1 LKITS
6 IIKQKNNDER
16 YNIFVDN
23 TFCFS
28 ASTEDLVKNSLQ
40 TDTEIDNCKLEQII
54 ETCEYTK
61 AFKYSLKLIEMK
73 DYTIH
78 EIRNKL
84 TLKSYSEQTIEKVVG
99 KLEELGFLNDNKFSE
114 RYLHDSLL
122 IKKHGIKKI
131 AYNLKQK
138 GISQEKIDSIEVN
151 YDIQY
156 DNAYIL
162 AAKKYKQ
169 LEGKINIKEKI
180 FRFLVTKGYDF
191 DIAKKVCEKILNND
205 EEFENI

>member
-16 YNIFVDN
+16 YNVFIDN
-23 TFCFS
+23 KFSFS
-28 ASTEDLVKNSLQ
+28 ASVEDLVKNSLQ
-40 TDTEIDNCKLEQII
+40 TDAELDNCNLEQII
-54 ETCEYTK
+54 ESCEYTK

-78 EIRNKL
+78 EIKNKL
-84 TLKSYSEQTIEKVVG
+84 CFKSYSEQTIEKVVG

-122 IKKHGIKKI
+122 IKKYGINKI
-131 AYNLKQK
+131 VYNLKQK
-138 GISQEKIDSIEVN
+138 GISQTDVNLIEAS
-151 YDIQY
+151 YDVQY
-156 DNAYIL
+156 NNAYIL
-162 AAKKYKQ
+162 ADKKYKQ
-169 LEGKINIKEKI
+169 LEGKINVKEKI

-191 DIAKKVCEKILNND
+191 DIAKKVCENILNKD